1 MSKENESNALQKI
14 ITNAIQ
20 IPGVKVD
27 RKKFLLATFDDKPSD
42 KLKRI
47 LDVGPVEA
55 GCSRKELKKLAT
67 ALVNNRTLK
76 STVLSFA
83 AGLPG
88 GIAMAASIPADL
100 LQFYGVAL
108 RLAQEISYLY
118 GEPDL
123 WEGGEISEE
132 RVSQQLILYC
142 GVMFGVSGASA
153 TIRVLSSSL
162 GKQVL
167 KKLPQKALTKTFYY
181 PIVKSICK
189 IFGVKMTK
197 NVFAKGV
204 SKAVPILGG
213 IVSGGLTFASMRPMG
228 TRLVDTFDDSK
239 FDYSRAEFEADW
251 EEIHNYEESEPDII
265 DVEAEP
271 VPQAK
276 ETTQDIAATLRE
288 YKSLLDDGI
297 ITEEEFTSMKAEL
310 LSKK

>member
-1 MSKENESNALQKI
+1 MSNENESNALQKI
-14 ITNAIQ
+14 ITNAVQ

-27 RKKFLLATFDDKPSD
+27 RKKFLLNTFNDKSSD

-47 LDVGPVEA
+47 LEVGPVEA
-55 GCSRKELKKLAT
+55 GCSRKEIKKLAA

-76 STVLSFA
+76 STGLSFA

-100 LQFYGVAL
+100 LQFYGIAL
-108 RLAQEISYLY
+108 RLAQEISYIY

-132 RVSQQLILYC
+132 RVSQQLVLYC

-153 TIRVLSSSL
+153 TIRVLSSSM

-181 PIVKSICK
+181 PIVKSICR

-197 NVFAKGV
+197 NIFAKGV
-204 SKAVPILGG
+204 SKAIPILGG
-213 IVSGGLTFASMRPMG
+213 VISGGLTFVSMRPMG

-239 FDYSRAEFEADW
+239 FDYSRSEFEADW
-251 EEIHNYEESEPDII
+251 EEIHNVEYSEDEVVDAETES
-265 DVEAEP
+265 AS
-271 VPQAK
+271 QAK
-276 ETTQDIAATLRE
+276 ENAQDIAATLRE
-288 YKSLLDDGI
+288 YKGLLDDGI
-297 ITEEEFTSMKAEL
+297 ITEEEFASLKADL